1 MVEPSTLLLFSGA
14 VLLLL
19 MSPGPNMAFVIAHGA
34 RYGWRGGVAAALG
47 IGAADL
53 VLTGCTAA
61 GLTAAIAQWPPSF
74 DLIRWT
80 GVLYL
85 LWMAYKAIRVRGER
99 PLRVA
104 VQASLAPVFM
114 RAMLNSVLNPK
125 ALLFFMVF
133 LPQFVV
139 RGSSPV
145 APQIVV
151 LGVLLTLIATVF
163 HMVLGMLGG
172 AIRGLASCKDGAVK
186 WQSRGL
192 ALVLVMLA
200 VRLALTP
207 LDGFSLP
214 DER

>member
-1 MVEPSTLLLFSGA
+1 MLEPTTLLLFTGA

-53 VLTGCTAA
+53 VLTALTAA

-74 DLIRWT
+74 DLIRWA

-85 LWMAYKAIRVRGER
+85 LWMAYKAIRVRAEL
-99 PLRVA
+99 PTHAHL
-104 VQASLAPVFM
+104 QASVRSVCI
-114 RAMLNSVLNPK
+114 RAMLSSLLNPK

-139 RGSSPV
+139 PGSASITR
-145 APQIVV
+145 QIVL
-151 LGVLLTLIATVF
+151 LGVVLTLIAIIF
-163 HMVLGMLGG
+163 HIALGMLGG
-172 AIRGLASCKDGAVK
+172 AIRRLASRNGDAMQ

-192 ALVLVMLA
+192 AIVLVLLA
-200 VRLALTP
+200 IRLALTSTP
-207 LDGFSLP
+207 V
-214 DER
+214 

>member
-1 MVEPSTLLLFSGA
+1 MVELSTLLLFAGA

-34 RYGWRGGVAAALG
+34 SYGWRGGVVAALG

-53 VLTGCTAA
+53 VLTALTAA

-74 DLIRWT
+74 DLIRWA
-80 GVLYL
+80 GAFYL
-85 LWMAYKAIRVRGER
+85 LWMAWKAIRVRAGL
-99 PLRVA
+99 PLHSTI
-104 VQASLAPVFM
+104 QASLMSVFI
-114 RAMLNSVLNPK
+114 RAMLNSLLNPK

-145 APQIVV
+145 AQQILM
-151 LGVLLTLIATVF
+151 LGLVLTLIATFF
-163 HMVLGMLGG
+163 HVALGLVGG
-172 AIRGLASCKDGAVK
+172 IIRGYASHKGESAK

-192 ALVLVMLA
+192 AFVLVLLA
-200 VRLALTP
+200 VRLAFTSRP
-207 LDGFSLP
+207 A
-214 DER
+214 